1 MPSDNDKFPS
11 QDPYD
16 LLGVPF
22 DATRVEISKAYRK
35 LALKLHPDK
44 QQQQRKQ
51 KQGTSSAALAASLS
65 AEDVSKK
72 FHAVKDARAFLLD
85 DDHADARR
93 RYDAKRA
100 SDRLRRQTEAL
111 RETTMSAR
119 RKRLREELAHKEA
132 LAARQQQRQRQQQP
146 QPQEREADLVARLRK
161 EGKRKRRDYAARD
174 AQRRE
179 DEAIAAET
187 MARGGTQPANQRHR
201 RKGHHK
207 GHAHAHALLEER
219 QIRLKWDRT
228 KLKPPPTKDSLATLL
243 SERHLGAIDAIEF
256 LGSKGNQALVTFV
269 DPSSCKPCV
278 DCYATSSV
286 LRARYVVGKRR
297 HDDAE
302 DDDRPAH
309 HDRHSTTPGTAH
321 ERLEDRTLRHAAE
334 RELLS
339 RQLEDEDARH
349 GASTTPGTGG
359 PATTSEAARRRRRG
373 RAPRS
378 HQTVVFP
385 LPWPDTDEY
394 DGLSPWESLQKFEA
408 SVLGDLAA
416 EKQWGPSMQQQRQ
429 RQQQQQ
435 RRRRL

>member
-132 LAARQQQRQRQQQP
+132 LAARQQQRQRQHQ
-146 QPQEREADLVARLRK
+146 
-161 EGKRKRRDYAARD
+161 
-174 AQRRE
+174 
-179 DEAIAAET
+179 
-187 MARGGTQPANQRHR
+187 NQRQ
-201 RKGHHK
+201 K
-207 GHAHAHALLEER
+207 APT
-219 QIRLKWDRT
+219 RT
-228 KLKPPPTKDSLATLL
+228 
-243 SERHLGAIDAIEF
+243 
-256 LGSKGNQALVTFV
+256 GSK
-269 DPSSCKPCV
+269 
-278 DCYATSSV
+278 TS
-286 LRARYVVGKRR
+286 A
-297 HDDAE
+297 
-302 DDDRPAH
+302 
-309 HDRHSTTPGTAH
+309 
-321 ERLEDRTLRHAAE
+321 
-334 RELLS
+334 
-339 RQLEDEDARH
+339 
-349 GASTTPGTGG
+349 
-359 PATTSEAARRRRRG
+359 
-373 RAPRS
+373 
-378 HQTVVFP
+378 
-385 LPWPDTDEY
+385 
-394 DGLSPWESLQKFEA
+394 
-408 SVLGDLAA
+408 
-416 EKQWGPSMQQQRQ
+416 
-429 RQQQQQ
+429 
-435 RRRRL
+435 